1 MESQINIFE
10 NANLINLIKNSF
22 NDDDNKLF
30 TLSFKLYSSTKDN
43 PDDFLINFD
52 DIYKWIGFSR
62 KSDAKKLLINNFTI
76 NKDYKIDKLIA
87 AAIAAAIKS
96 KGGENKEYICLTIN
110 CFKKFCMKASTKQ
123 ADKIYDYY
131 IKMEE
136 IIFKYIQE
144 QFIEQ
149 QNIIHQKNNILE
161 LKDKEIDDKDKLLEL
176 KEQEINYIKN
186 KKYDEAEKIGSI
198 YIFTT
203 DKQNIHKVGK
213 SKSVIRRK
221 NDLQTA
227 IVDDIQLIYEYKTS
241 NDTLLESIVHDI
253 LKDYRCKSNREHF
266 WCNTNYIKTIIEISG
281 KTLDVLK
288 STYEYISKE
297 ELFKILYDKLN
308 INEDN
313 IIEINNNDVNED
325 NITDTHNNDLTEN
338 NSVKLWLHSY
348 YDITDNTNDRINAS
362 DLYNSYIHDNNSK
375 LSIVKFSKYIKHNN
389 IEYIKPKNKTVYI
402 KIKRK
407 NDVYSD
413 SDNL

>member
-1 MESQINIFE
+1 MESQINIFK
-10 NANLINLIKNSF
+10 NDNLINLIKNSF

-52 DIYKWIGFSR
+52 DIYKWIGFTR
-62 KSDAKKLLINNFTI
+62 KDHAKTLLLKSFNE
-76 NKDYKIDKLIA
+76 NKDYKINKIIA
-87 AAIAAAIKS
+87 PAITGAIKS

-131 IKMEE
+131 IKMED

-149 QNIIHQKNNILE
+149 QNINKENNKK
-161 LKDKEIDDKDKLLEL
+161 LKDKDKLLEL
-176 KEQEINYIKN
+176 KDKEINYIKN

-221 NDLQTA
+221 NDLHTA

-241 NDTLLESIVHDI
+241 NDTLLESIIHDI
-253 LKDYRCKSNREHF
+253 LKDYRCKSNREQLYKKIYLYF
-266 WCNTNYIKTIIEISG
+266 FIYFLNKNKKIINYF
-281 KTLDVLK
+281 
-288 STYEYISKE
+288 
-297 ELFKILYDKLN
+297 LFLLN
-308 INEDN
+308 IFGVIL
-313 IIEINNNDVNED
+313 II
-325 NITDTHNNDLTEN
+325 
-338 NSVKLWLHSY
+338 
-348 YDITDNTNDRINAS
+348 
-362 DLYNSYIHDNNSK
+362 
-375 LSIVKFSKYIKHNN
+375 
-389 IEYIKPKNKTVYI
+389 
-402 KIKRK
+402 
-407 NDVYSD
+407 
-413 SDNL
+413 